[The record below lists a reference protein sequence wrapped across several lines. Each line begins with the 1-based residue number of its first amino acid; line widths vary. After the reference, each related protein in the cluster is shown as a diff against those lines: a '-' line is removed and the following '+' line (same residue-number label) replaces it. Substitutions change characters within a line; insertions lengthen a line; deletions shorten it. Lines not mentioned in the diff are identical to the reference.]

1 MKRTSKLDD
10 IFNSIYNK
18 KFYALVYNKVAIGIM
33 HITTVEKAKLL
44 KKVKLPKQ
52 DDVSIEIIE
61 LNAVKNKDE
70 AKKYIDTYLKAMKY
84 IDKYLEL

>member
-33 HITTVEKAKLL
+33 HITIVEKAKLL
-44 KKVKLPKQ
+44 KK
-52 DDVSIEIIE
+52 S
-61 LNAVKNKDE
+61 
-70 AKKYIDTYLKAMKY
+70 
-84 IDKYLEL
+84 